1 MEPYDH
7 QHISKILVYQSEY
20 MTINS
25 SLGAVKVSFSAPGF
39 KNQRCTE
46 TPHFMMTLRDICILQ
61 VTEGNYCL
69 QYTTSYIN
77 LFNITS
83 PIKIKFPLSGSR
95 ECIEEQT
102 STKDME

>member
-1 MEPYDH
+1 
-7 QHISKILVYQSEY
+7 
-20 MTINS
+20 
-25 SLGAVKVSFSAPGF
+25 
-39 KNQRCTE
+39 
-46 TPHFMMTLRDICILQ
+46 MTLRDICILQ